1 MRSPSRI
8 FALSVVLTLLTAAA
22 LTLGTV
28 SAQPRPR
35 RTPEGTLEIPEAQIT
50 PPARPSYTPAFT
62 GDQAAATATA
72 FAAELSGDT
81 AALEATAQALAA
93 QIDLSALEGYTSEE
107 LEAYLTDLL
116 GDSAVSYDSATG
128 GISATIGVT
137 ETQWTD
143 VLTTVV
149 VESGLASS
157 AYVDLLADYGAR
169 ATVDGIEFEG
179 ITGSMQVLVAVD
191 LVDGQP
197 VIRIDA
203 ASFNGRDLPDAAV
216 AELNAQLA
224 ALNLYDAVVTQLMGV
239 SPTSSMPYAYVI
251 SALLITNDA
260 SYVTAVI
267 DTGAALPTPAA
278 TPAIPRRRG

>member
-28 SAQPRPR
+28 SAEPRPR

-191 LVDGQP
+191 LIDGQP

-203 ASFNGRDLPDAAV
+203 ASFNGRDLPAAAV

>member
-191 LVDGQP
+191 LIDGQP

-203 ASFNGRDLPDAAV
+203 ASFNGRDLPAAAV

>member
-8 FALSVVLTLLTAAA
+8 LAMSVVLTLLTAAA

-35 RTPEGTLEIPEAQIT
+35 RTPEGTIEIPEAQIT

-72 FAAELSGDT
+72 FAANLSGDT

-128 GISATIGVT
+128 AISATIGVT

-143 VLTTVV
+143 VLSTVV

-169 ATVDGIEFEG
+169 ATVDSIEFEG

-191 LVDGQP
+191 LIDGQP

-203 ASFNGRDLPDAAV
+203 ASFNGRDLPAAAV

-251 SALLITNDA
+251 TALLITNDA

-267 DTGAALPTPAA
+267 DTGSALPTPAA

>member
-8 FALSVVLTLLTAAA
+8 FALSVVLTLLAAAA

-35 RTPEGTLEIPEAQIT
+35 RTPEGTIEIPEAQIP

-72 FAAELSGDT
+72 FAANLSGDT

-128 GISATIGVT
+128 AISATIGVT

-143 VLTTVV
+143 VLSTVV

-169 ATVDGIEFEG
+169 ATVDSIEFEG

-191 LVDGQP
+191 LIDGQP

-203 ASFNGRDLPDAAV
+203 ASFNGRDLPAAAV

-251 SALLITNDA
+251 TALLITNDA

-267 DTGAALPTPAA
+267 DTGSALPTPAA